1 MAGLWSGFATFISNM
16 RRPNDDIPKNEF
28 VEKALEADK
37 KDGLRLAV
45 KARFFALL
53 TIAIL
58 IVFIN
63 PRWTVIYFLGFLALF
78 GLIGWAQLK
87 VGKTGVSRIELFLM
101 FCDIALLTIIT
112 VIPNPLEPLDWPPAL
127 QYRFENFIYF
137 FVLLA
142 GASLAYSWR
151 TLVAM
156 STWTAA
162 IWLLGLCWVMWQ
174 PDGLVEIN
182 GQLINV
188 VKNYDV
194 LIPFVDLNDPGISL
208 RIQEVVVFIIVG
220 FILALN
226 GRRAKR
232 LLLQQAETL
241 REHNNLAR
249 YFSPTVV
256 AELAQNDQPLKEI
269 RKQKIAVLFV
279 DIMGFTTMSQKLPPE
294 ETIAL
299 LREFLGAMEN
309 EVFKHNGTLD
319 KYLGDGL
326 MATFG
331 TPYPSNKDASNALAC
346 ANEMIKALNEIN
358 DKRQAQGN
366 EIIRAGFG
374 LHYGNVV
381 MGDIGSNRMEF
392 AVIGNTVNTAARL
405 ENLNRKLNCTLTVSD
420 ALLSQA
426 INETGDETL
435 QRQFKNHT
443 TQPIRGFEQE
453 IKVWTK

>member
-1 MAGLWSGFATFISNM
+1 MAGLWKGFATFISNM
-16 RRPNDDIPKNEF
+16 RRPNDDIPANEF

-58 IVFIN
+58 IIYIN
-63 PRWTVIYFLGFLALF
+63 PRWTVIYFLGLLALF

-87 VGKTGVSRIELFLM
+87 VGKSGVSRSELFLM
-101 FCDIALLTIIT
+101 FCDITLLTIIT
-112 VIPNPLEPLDWPPAL
+112 VIPNPLEPLNWPPAL

-142 GASLAYSWR
+142 AASLAYSWR
-151 TLVAM
+151 TLIAM

-162 IWLLGLCWVMWQ
+162 IWLLGLGWIIWQ
-174 PDGLVEIN
+174 PDGLVEVN
-182 GQLINV
+182 RQLINV

-226 GRRAKR
+226 GRRSKR

-241 REHNNLAR
+241 REHHNLAR

-279 DIMGFTTMSQKLPPE
+279 DIIGFTTMSQKLPPE

-319 KYLGDGL
+319 KFLGDGL

-346 ANEMIKALNEIN
+346 ANKMIKALNGIN
-358 DKRQAQGN
+358 EKRQAQGS

-443 TQPIRGFEQE
+443 TQHIRGFEQK